1 MCATSP
7 SSNERS
13 LSAVSPFVVGD
24 LLEHDL
30 LLSRSQSLLCR
41 SFRLTHTAFA
51 GSCDDM
57 SQKRRGVD
65 ATYRVFVRRDSGQKR
80 RRAVTSV

>member
-13 LSAVSPFVVGD
+13 LSAVSPSVVGD
-24 LLEHDL
+24 LSEDDL
-30 LLSRSQSLLCR
+30 LLSRTQSLLCR

-51 GSCDDM
+51 VFCYDM
-57 SQKRRGVD
+57 SQKSRCVD
-65 ATYRVFVRRDSGQKR
+65 ANYRVFVRRDSGQKR
-80 RRAVTSV
+80 